1 MTREE
6 IITNINFLLVD
17 EFEIDEASIVPSAG
31 ILEVLKI
38 DSLDLVDLVV
48 LIEKKFGFK
57 IQAEEMTS
65 IKTMQDFYDFILNRM
80 EQQKRQVSYRP
91 ENYF

>member
-1 MTREE
+1 MTRDE
-6 IITNINFLLVD
+6 IIANINSLLVD
-17 EFEIDEASIVPSAG
+17 EFEIDESTIVPTAG

-57 IQAEEMTS
+57 IQGEEMAA
-65 IKTMQDFYDFILNRM
+65 IKTMHDFYEFIIAKM
-80 EQQKRQVSYRP
+80 STQAPQ
-91 ENYF
+91 

>member
-1 MTREE
+1 MTRED
-6 IITNINFLLVD
+6 IITNINKLLVD
-17 EFEIDEASIVPSAG
+17 EFEIDENSIVPSAG

-57 IQAEEMTS
+57 VQGEDMAA
-65 IKTMQDFYDFILNRM
+65 IKTMEDFYEFIINRLAV
-80 EQQKRQVSYRP
+80 QNK
-91 ENYF
+91 